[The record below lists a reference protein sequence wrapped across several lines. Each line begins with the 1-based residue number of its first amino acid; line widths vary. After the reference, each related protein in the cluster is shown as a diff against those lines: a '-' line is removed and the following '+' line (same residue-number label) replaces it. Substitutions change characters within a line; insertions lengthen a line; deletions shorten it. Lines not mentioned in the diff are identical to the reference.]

1 MDDKRTQYLTDR
13 CLLDSEK
20 YGIKFSIILPAFNRE
35 KVVPFAI
42 NSVLKQDYPNWEC
55 IIVDD
60 ASTDGTYSVCDSFAK
75 KDSRIRVY
83 SQTENKGVSAARN
96 KGMQYATGDYI
107 LFLDSDD
114 SYKEDALLRLS
125 AICSSGDYDMV
136 VFAIKGW
143 WVPSELI
150 SNRVLDKEFIHE
162 KILPEHI
169 NICEHTYYF
178 LQAYIWHKCY
188 KRNWLS
194 EHGIE
199 FEEQRKVWED
209 NTFLVKCFDKC
220 RSMYI
225 IQDQL
230 HIPGTF
236 PDIDHLSFHVDET
249 VILQYIDGYKNNLRQ
264 FGNEYDFDNSY
275 TPRRYFDVINQ
286 LLNKLFPTVQQK
298 DFKNVLGKLVNEQV
312 MQEWIGKIL
321 PKDITEKLLSE
332 AYASK
337 DVDGLY
343 YIYRDLS
350 EKEQEP
356 SSAQISEQ
364 QNGFKK
370 SLRRI
375 INKIKN
381 R

>member
-1 MDDKRTQYLTDR
+1 M
-13 CLLDSEK
+13 
-20 YGIKFSIILPAFNRE
+20 
-35 KVVPFAI
+35 
-42 NSVLKQDYPNWEC
+42 KQDYPNWEC